1 MGQLKTIKSY
11 SKDTV
16 VYGLGFGLQKFVGFL
31 LLPLYTRALNPS
43 DYGIIDTIT
52 AGLLLFTIII
62 QAGLTNASSL
72 YFYKAGSEEEKG
84 KLLFTLLV
92 LRLLS
97 VIPSLIISI
106 FSRQISI
113 SLFDTDKYTWMV
125 FISCMLIPISLLND
139 EQIWIFRFYRKPW
152 RYNLGTVI
160 KTVGNVFWGLL
171 LVVFL
176 RQGVWGVQM
185 ATFLSSFMVI
195 IYTFFSFSRKRY
207 VYKFSK
213 YWAKTLLK
221 FGAPF
226 ILSLAVSWVFSSA
239 DRYFLLHYQNTT
251 EIGLYSIG
259 YTFARPM
266 QLINM
271 AFGMSFLPFFMSL
284 WEKESDTDKTA
295 TKKAAKG
302 IWYMYLVL
310 TCVLGLFLSIF
321 IAQILPFVTTP
332 QYIMGAAAVPL
343 LIFSGIVRQ
352 STDMN
357 SPGIGLR
364 EKPLHYVWMTIVVSI
379 VSLGMNFLLIPR
391 ISFLGAS
398 ISNLV
403 SNIVYFI
410 LAVTVS
416 QHYFKYDLQI
426 FRAGFYFLVNFALA
440 AVFPIAELKFNI
452 HFPILLKV
460 SVYFIGLLLPFIFG
474 VIKISDLRLIITAI
488 KNRKNEIPA

>member
-1 MGQLKTIKSY
+1 L
-11 SKDTV
+11 
-16 VYGLGFGLQKFVGFL
+16 
-31 LLPLYTRALNPS
+31 
-43 DYGIIDTIT
+43 
-52 AGLLLFTIII
+52 
-62 QAGLTNASSL
+62 
-72 YFYKAGSEEEKG
+72 
-84 KLLFTLLV
+84 
-92 LRLLS
+92 
-97 VIPSLIISI
+97 
-106 FSRQISI
+106 
-113 SLFDTDKYTWMV
+113 
-125 FISCMLIPISLLND
+125 SLLND

-160 KTVGNVFWGLL
+160 KTLGNIFWGLL

-185 ATFLSSFMVI
+185 ATLLSSFMVI
-195 IYTFFSFSRKRY
+195 LYTFLSFSRKKY

-226 ILSLAVSWVFSSA
+226 ILSLGVTWVFSSA

-271 AFGMSFLPFFMSL
+271 AFGMSFLPFFMSH
-284 WEKESDTDKTA
+284 WEQETDSDKTA
-295 TKKAAKG
+295 TKKAAKN

-332 QYIMGAAAVPL
+332 QYIMGAVAVPL

-357 SPGIGLR
+357 SPGIGLQ
-364 EKPLHYVWMTIVVSI
+364 EKPLHYVWMTIVVSV
-379 VSLGMNFLLIPR
+379 VSLGMNFLLIPKL
-391 ISFLGAS
+391 SFLGAS

-410 LAVTVS
+410 LAVAVS
-416 QHYFKYDLQI
+416 QRYFKYDLQI
-426 FRAGFYFLVNFALA
+426 FRAALYFTVNLGLA
-440 AVFPIAELKFNI
+440 SVFPIAELKFNV
-452 HFPILLKV
+452 HFPILLKI
-460 SVYFIGLLLPFIFG
+460 SAYLIGLLLPFIFG
-474 VIKISDLRLIITAI
+474 VVKISDLQLIISKI
-488 KNRKNEIPA
+488 KNRKNEIQG